1 MLNDVVKKEKFKDV
15 DLTDVFFE
23 SLKNDY
29 PKFEEWFKKKGENLA
44 YVFRDE
50 QKKIQGFLYLKEEI
64 EEDLSIEPVFEKQR
78 RLKVGTFKINA
89 HGTVLGDRFLSIIL
103 RKFIEENYSM
113 LYVTIFKKHV
123 ALITLFERFGFK
135 KWGIKDNGEL
145 VYFKDLTLHDN
156 IYTDFPRFKNTSQKK
171 YLLAIQPQFHTQMF
185 PDSKLK
191 TEKSHCIE
199 DLSFTNTVEKIYITK
214 MVGVPSLKP
223 SDLLLIYRTAE
234 PGKAARYSAV
244 GTSICTVVE
253 YKHIKDFSDLQS
265 FLDYCGKGSIF
276 SEQDLKRFWLH
287 QTYPYIVKMLYNSPL
302 QKRIVRHDLLKKVGL
317 SEQGYQ
323 GFQEINDE
331 QFNKILELG
340 EVNEGY
346 VIN

>member
-1 MLNDVVKKEKFKDV
+1 EKFKDV
-15 DLTDVFFE
+15 DLTDNFFE

-50 QKKIQGFLYLKEEI
+50 HKKIQGFLYLKEET
-64 EEDLSIEPVFEKQR
+64 EEDLSIKPIFEKQR

-103 RKFIEENYSM
+103 RKFIEENHSM
-113 LYVTIFKKHV
+113 LYVTIFKKHGT
-123 ALITLFERFGFK
+123 LISLFERFGFK
-135 KWGIKDNGEL
+135 KWGNKDNGEL

-214 MVGVPSLKP
+214 MRGVPSLKP
-223 SDLLLIYRTAE
+223 NNLLLIYRTAE
-234 PGKAARYSAV
+234 AGRSAEFSAV

-253 YKHIKDFSDLQS
+253 YKNINDFSNLQS

-276 SEQDLKRFWLH
+276 SEQDLKRFWSQ
-287 QTYPYIVKMLYNSPL
+287 QTYPYIIKMLYNSPL
-302 QKRIVRHDLLKKVGL
+302 QKRIVRHDLLEKVGL
-317 SEQGYQ
+317 SREGYQ